1 MKIELDRALTH
12 TLNSLPRGRLHT
24 NPIVNLCNI
33 TSRHVTVDVNGNILL
48 CSCDGWLPIPV
59 GKVDDFDSLDD
70 IWASDRA
77 KFLQQNISDKK
88 FTWCAVEHC
97 GILHKNVVQSNYTL
111 AINIDESCNLSCP
124 SCRRGSKMLNSGP
137 EYDKK
142 SNQMQRIISW
152 LAKFERPIKITLTG
166 NGDPLASKITRS
178 LIQNYQPRPNQSF
191 NLKTNG
197 LLIKKLI
204 ESSPLKKLIVSYHIS
219 VDAGSQAVY
228 ETVRRPGRWSVLL
241 ENLEWLK
248 ANKENALVTLDF
260 IVQKDN
266 LNDLFLFADLCNKFG
281 FIANYSALFDW
292 GTWNSKSVLNPDA
305 YTIANGTFLDH
316 DVTNHSHPEHQ
327 KFVKILND
335 LYDLNFSHVKL
346 HNFFKKF
353 LNATR

>member
-24 NPIVNLCNI
+24 GNITNLCNI
-33 TSRHVTVDVNGNILL
+33 TSRHVTVDADANILL
-48 CSCDGWLPIPV
+48 CNCDGWLPIPV
-59 GKVDDFDSLDD
+59 GKVDDFDSLDA
-70 IWASDRA
+70 IWSSDGA

-97 GILHKNVVQSNYTL
+97 GILHTNVMQANYTL
-111 AINIDESCNLSCP
+111 AINLDESCNLSCP
-124 SCRRGSKMLNSGP
+124 SCRRNMKMLDFGP

-142 SNQMQRIISW
+142 SNQMQQIIGW

-178 LIQNYQPRPNQSF
+178 LIQTYQPRPNQSF

-204 ESSPLKKLIVSYHIS
+204 ESSPLKESIVSYHIS

-228 ETVRRPGRWSVLL
+228 ETVRRPGRWAVLL

-248 ANKENALVTLDF
+248 VNKGNALVKLDF
-260 IVQKDN
+260 IVQKNN
-266 LNDLFLFADLCNKFG
+266 LDDLFLFADLCKKFG
-281 FIANYSALFDW
+281 FIANYSTLFDW
-292 GTWNSKSVLNPDA
+292 GTWNSQPVSNPDA
-305 YTIANGTFLDH
+305 YTIANGTYLDH
-316 DVTNHSHPEHQ
+316 DVTNISHADHQ

-335 LYDLNFSHVKL
+335 LHNLNFSHVKL
-346 HNFFKKF
+346 HNFFRKF
-353 LNATR
+353 LNVTR